1 MTGVQTC
8 ALPICLPTCPPGST
22 TTSYFECWVPHETTR
37 GHGTDPLSVMH
48 AAREFA
54 KIELA
59 DHKYVMVL
67 HDHQANP
74 HVHISV
80 RAESKHGKRLNPR
93 KADLH
98 RWRETFAEKLRERG
112 LDAEATRQAT
122 RGRNRNDK
130 PLWRIKAA
138 EDGRLR
144 TARAPTRQGPNAVA
158 SRAFAVKAWAEIATA
173 LAASGD
179 KSDLALA
186 AAIGRFV
193 ADMPAESNRRRSE
206 RAHPSVAPSKPL
218 DQEYQK

>member
-1 MTGVQTC
+1 M
-8 ALPICLPTCPPGST
+8 P
-22 TTSYFECWVPHETTR
+22 R
-37 GHGTDPLSVMH
+37 GTDPLSVQH

-59 DHKYVMVL
+59 DHKEVMVL

-93 KADLH
+93 KAALH
-98 RWRETFAEKLRERG
+98 RWRETFAEKLRDRG
-112 LDAEATRQAT
+112 VEAEATRQAT
-122 RGRNRNDK
+122 RGRNRNYD
-130 PLWRIKAA
+130 PLWRFKAG
-138 EDGRLR
+138 EEGRLR

-158 SRAFAVKAWAEIATA
+158 SRASAVKAWAEIPTA

-186 AAIGRFV
+186 AAIRRFV
-193 ADMPAESNRRRSE
+193 ADMPAESNRRRTQ
-206 RAHPSVAPSKPL
+206 RTQPSVRPSKPHSL
-218 DQEYQK
+218 DQEYHK